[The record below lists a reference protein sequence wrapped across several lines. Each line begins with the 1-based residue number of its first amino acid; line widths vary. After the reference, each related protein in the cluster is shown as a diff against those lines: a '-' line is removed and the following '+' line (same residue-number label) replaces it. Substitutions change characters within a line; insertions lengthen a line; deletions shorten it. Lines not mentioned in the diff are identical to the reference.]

1 MEKLFSLFDDYS
13 IFKLDDMGNFLETK
27 GFWESELVGET
38 FINIVSEEDRKKA
51 AKLFIEALSEGEAKG
66 KIRIK
71 FDDSYGVYDIKLVKI
86 GDFIYGACRK
96 ICTEEPSFISDFLG
110 NILMAK
116 EELNELCGK
125 NIFSMVEDRNKLTEI
140 IKTAIENGEYEG
152 KIFINEKEAKV
163 RIKATQQLEFF
174 IEEDFFKMIDRIPD
188 SNNIN
193 EVFEKADKA
202 LKSILSNY
210 SFRLYDIGEIG
221 EEEEIYYYPISV
233 FGEIVG
239 EIVIHEEIDE
249 IKNNMLKFLVL
260 TVSKSIENLK
270 EPSKILEDFAIYRIN
285 VDGNIIYVN
294 KKFEEITG
302 YNLEEIKNR
311 NFGEFAEKREKF
323 FEEIRKGKVEN
334 FVTAWKGKKRK
345 IITSEFA
352 WKVDDEIVVML
363 NDITSQKEREKEWE
377 FYNSTL
383 RHDIFNKNEIA
394 LGYIGLI
401 EKTNLTKKQKQ
412 FLDKIKDAIL
422 DSNKLIENVRK
433 AEEIRKTKEKL
444 SPINIKKVVESICES
459 YEEQFT
465 KENIKVHCS
474 LEESKVFA
482 DAFLGEIFSNLIKNA
497 IQHADC
503 KNIKIYG
510 KKEGRYYKINV
521 EDDGRGIEEEHLEKI
536 FEEGWKKS
544 GGGSGLGL
552 YIVKKLMERY
562 GGKIDV
568 ESELGKGTKFVLSFR
583 TGGKKKKA
591 DFLKIRF

>member
-13 IFKLDDMGNFLETK
+13 IFKLDDMGNFLEIK
-27 GFWESELVGET
+27 GFWKSDLVGET

-51 AKLFIEALSEGEAKG
+51 AKLFMEAMSVGEAKG

-71 FDDSYGVYDIKLVKI
+71 FDDSYSVYDIKLIKI
-86 GDFIYGACRK
+86 GDFVYGACRE

-110 NILMAK
+110 NILVAK

-125 NIFSMVEDRNKLTEI
+125 NIFSMVEDREKLMEI
-140 IKTAIENGEYEG
+140 IKTTIENGEYEG

-163 RIKATQQLEFF
+163 KIKATHWLEFF
-174 IEEDFFKMIDRIPD
+174 IEEDFFKMIEGILD

-193 EVFEKADKA
+193 EIFEKADKA
-202 LKSILSNY
+202 LKRILSNY

-221 EEEEIYYYPISV
+221 EEEEIYYFPISV
-233 FGEIVG
+233 FEEIVG
-239 EIVIHEEIDE
+239 EIMIHEEIDE

-260 TVSKSIENLK
+260 TISKSIENLK
-270 EPSKILEDFAIYRIN
+270 ESSKILKDFAIYRIN
-285 VDGNIIYVN
+285 AEKNIIYAN
-294 KKFEEITG
+294 KKFEEIIG
-302 YNLEEIKNR
+302 YSLEEIKNR
-311 NFGEFAEKREKF
+311 KLEEFAEKREEF
-323 FEEIRKGKVEN
+323 FEEIKKGKMEN
-334 FVTAWKGKKRK
+334 FISAWKGKNRK

-352 WKVDDEIVVML
+352 WRIDDEIVVML

-412 FLDKIKDAIL
+412 FLDKIKDAIV

-433 AEEIRKTKEKL
+433 AEEIKKTKEKL
-444 SPINIKKVVESICES
+444 SPVNIKKVVDSVCES

-465 KENIKVHCS
+465 KEDIDIHCS
-474 LEESKVFA
+474 VEDSTVFA

-497 IQHADC
+497 IQHAEC
-503 KNIKIYG
+503 RNIKIYG
-510 KKEGRYYKINV
+510 KKEGRYYKIHV
-521 EDDGRGIEEEHLEKI
+521 EDDGKGIEIEHLEKI

-568 ESELGKGTKFVLSFR
+568 ESELGKGTKFVLRFR
-583 TGGKKKKA
+583 TGGKKKKT